1 MSSATLQIMLTR
13 CSGDHRQGGG
23 KTICDESDNK
33 F

>member
-1 MSSATLQIMLTR
+1 MTAAFTAFTFTR

-23 KTICDESDNK
+23 TTVRDDSDTK